1 MKKIA
6 LYFTNQ
12 IIKIDNEAEADRE
25 IYLYAFESIFYKNFY
40 LYSFMH
46 NRHSNKN
53 IFFQ

>member
-25 IYLYAFESIFYKNFY
+25 IYLYAFESIFTK
-40 LYSFMH
+40 
-46 NRHSNKN
+46 
-53 IFFQ
+53 IFIYILL